1 MRHSALPP
9 KWKFLSVAFLLAV
22 CLGSTPDRA
31 RAQEEGSPWD
41 RVVELRTSVI
51 RIGPQVW
58 PFTQTFQPAG
68 FSEGEKETGQLSLD
82 LPLCARWDYD
92 EPYPKS
98 FLLCGRELYTWNPG
112 EPIGHIFA
120 VDASQPGIDLIRL
133 DAEQLAERYQAEKV
147 GMDTLRLTPLRQDH
161 RLLSEAELTFSS
173 DPPHLSRLT
182 YRDAEGNVTTFDFAS
197 PTRLEDRSPFDPPE
211 RVSWEIE
218 GDG

>member
-1 MRHSALPP
+1 
-9 KWKFLSVAFLLAV
+9 VAIFLAV
-22 CLGSTPDRA
+22 CLWIEPQAAWS
-31 RAQEEGSPWD
+31 EEEVSPWD
-41 RVVELRTSVI
+41 RVVELRTSMI
-51 RIGPQVW
+51 RIGPQAW
-58 PFTQTFQPAG
+58 PFTQTFRPAG
-68 FSEGEKETGQLSLD
+68 FTEGEKESGQISLD

-133 DAEQLAERYQAEKV
+133 DAEQLAERYHAEKV
-147 GMDTLRLTPLRQDH
+147 GLDTLKLTPLRQDH
-161 RLLSEAELTFSS
+161 RLLSEAELTFSN
-173 DPPHLSRLT
+173 DPPHLTRLS
-182 YRDAEGNVTTFDFAS
+182 YRDAEGNVTTFDFAT
-197 PTRLEDRSPFDPPE
+197 PTRLDNRSSFDPPE

>member
-1 MRHSALPP
+1 MPP
-9 KWKFLSVAFLLAV
+9 WKTLSVAILLATQ
-22 CLGSTPDRA
+22 LWGESGIAP
-31 RAQEEGSPWD
+31 AQEDANPWD

-51 RIGPQVW
+51 RVGPQAW
-58 PFTQTFQPAG
+58 PFTQTFRPAG
-68 FSEGEKETGQLSLD
+68 FSEGDAETGQLSLD

-92 EPYPKS
+92 KPYPKS

-133 DAEQLAERYQAEKV
+133 DAEQLAERYHAEKV

-161 RLLSEAELTFSS
+161 RLLSEAELTFAN

-182 YRDAEGNVTTFDFAS
+182 YRDAEGSVTTFDFSTPA
-197 PTRLEDRSPFDPPE
+197 RLDDRSPFDPPE